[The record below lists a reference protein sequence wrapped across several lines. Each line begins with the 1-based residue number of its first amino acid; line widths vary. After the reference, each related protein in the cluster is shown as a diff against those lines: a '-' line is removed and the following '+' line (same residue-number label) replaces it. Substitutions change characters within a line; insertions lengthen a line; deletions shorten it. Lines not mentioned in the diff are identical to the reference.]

1 MLITVVR
8 RLVPT
13 SEAAEEISVSTATLL
28 RWVKDGKIIPT
39 DATLG
44 GHYRWDLDD
53 LKRQLAEHKQVSKST
68 NRPA

>member
-1 MLITVVR
+1 MLNTVVK

-13 SEAAEEISVSTATLL
+13 REAADEVSVSTATLL
-28 RWVKDGKIIPT
+28 RWVKDGKITPT

-53 LKRQLAEHKQVSKST
+53 LRRQLAERKAEKD
-68 NRPA
+68 